1 MCRGPHAP
9 RSIEDEEVTMKKPR
23 SRPIFDDSDF
33 PISLV
38 RKNFFN
44 GTGYYIDELME
55 KPLIGIV
62 NSQTDINPGHIHLDT
77 IAQRVKE
84 GVHTAGG
91 MPFEFSVPAPC
102 DGMTE
107 GHEGMRFVLAQ
118 RDLIADIVETHVRS
132 MRYDGLVCVA
142 SCDKIIPG
150 MIMALGRLRMP
161 AIFITGGPNAWQIRY
176 RPSMKGPVDHKYYDD
191 LVDKLATATCATCGA
206 CELMGTANT
215 MQSLTEALG
224 LSLPRSANVPA
235 YHAEKLM
242 FARQA
247 GKRIVEMVEEDL
259 TTDKILTMK
268 AIENALIV
276 DLAIGG
282 STNSTLHLP
291 AIARAC
297 GLELPLERFND
308 FNRKV
313 PTICGISPSGPYG
326 ITDLYVAGGI
336 PAVMKRIAEDLHLDA
351 LTASG
356 QTVGDIVAA
365 AQVLDEKVIPER
377 TAPFFPEGGTVVLT
391 GNLAPEGAVVKQS
404 AVAKEYLTFTGRARI
419 FESEHSCLAAVRE
432 KTIVSGEVVVIR
444 NEGPRGG
451 PGMPETLAVTMGLE
465 LSGVRGVALITDG
478 RFSGATAG
486 PCVGHV
492 SPEANVG
499 GPIAAVKDGDEI
511 TIDIPGRRLEV
522 KLTTEEINKRLASW
536 KAPERDIPD
545 GFMRRYVKLVS
556 SAARGAVL
564 E

>member
-1 MCRGPHAP
+1 L
-9 RSIEDEEVTMKKPR
+9 KKPK
-23 SRPIFDDSDF
+23 SATIFDDSDF

-38 RKNFFN
+38 RKNFFS
-44 GTGYYIDELME
+44 GTGYDLQELSQ

-62 NSQTDINPGHIHLDT
+62 NSQTDINPGHMHLDT

-84 GVHTAGG
+84 GVHASGG

-107 GHEGMRFVLAQ
+107 GHEGMRYVLAQ

-132 MRYDGLVCVA
+132 MRYDALVCVA

-150 MIMALGRLRMP
+150 MIMAIGRLKMP

-191 LVDKLATATCATCGA
+191 LFDKFATATCATCGS

-215 MQSLTEALG
+215 MQCLTEALG

-235 YHAEKLM
+235 YHSEKLM
-242 FARQA
+242 FARKA
-247 GKRIVEMVEEDL
+247 GIRIVRMVEEGL
-259 TTDKILTMK
+259 TSDKILTMK
-268 AIENALIV
+268 AIENAIVV

-282 STNSTLHLP
+282 STNTTLHLP
-291 AIARAC
+291 AIARSC
-297 GLELPLERFND
+297 GLDLPLSRFND
-308 FNRKV
+308 FNKKI
-313 PTICGISPSGPYG
+313 PTICGMSPSGPYG

-336 PAVMKRIAEDLHLDA
+336 PAVMKRLEADLHRDA
-351 LTASG
+351 MTVSG
-356 QTVGDIVAA
+356 QTIGDIVNEALTIA
-365 AQVLDEKVIPER
+365 SDVIRER
-377 TAPFFPEGGTVVLT
+377 TAPFSPEGGTVVLF

-404 AVAKEYLTFTGRARI
+404 AVAEEYLTFTGRARV
-419 FESEHSCLAAVRE
+419 FESEHGCLAAIRE
-432 KTIVSGEVVVIR
+432 KSIREGEVVVIR
-444 NEGPRGG
+444 NEGPKGG

-465 LSGVRGVALITDG
+465 LSGVKGVALLTDG

-492 SPEANVG
+492 SPEAHAG
-499 GPIAAVKDGDEI
+499 GPIAALRDGDEI
-511 TIDIPGRRLEV
+511 TIDIPNRKLEV
-522 KLTTEEINKRLASW
+522 KLAQMEMNERLKQW
-536 KAPERDIPD
+536 KAPERAIPA
-545 GFMRRYVKLVS
+545 GYMKRYVKMVS
-556 SAARGAVL
+556 SAAQGAVL